1 MSNAYPAL
9 CAKCRV
15 SVKVWDDQVTCP
27 ICGASDSIEN
37 ALRECFEQLA
47 QEQIIFTMDAIFADS
62 GGSPFIKTPESE
74 ASKRGYRFFFERNP
88 ATVH

>member
-1 MSNAYPAL
+1 MTNAHPVL

-15 SVKVWDDQVTCP
+15 SVEVRDEVTCP
-27 ICGASDSIEN
+27 NCGASDSIEN
-37 ALRECFEQLA
+37 VLRECFEQLS
-47 QEQIIFTMDAIFADS
+47 QEQIIFTMDAIFAES
-62 GGSPFIKTPESE
+62 GGSPFIKAPESD